1 MSDQFFEHNSA
12 AARPVWTSL
21 NRAVSGAIVV
31 LVVTTLAIRYLPETT
46 RRNEMQAQ
54 IQDLEA
60 KLAERKSVLQR
71 HEREERLLRTNP
83 EYLSL
88 IARDRLDLKEEG
100 ETLFRFETAKR

>member
-1 MSDQFFEHNSA
+1 VSDQFFEHKPTPF
-12 AARPVWTSL
+12 RPVWSSL
-21 NRAVSGAIVV
+21 NRAVALAIVL
-31 LVVTTLAIRYLPETT
+31 LVVTTLAIRYLPETN

-54 IQDLEA
+54 ILDLEA
-60 KLAERKSVLQR
+60 KLAERKAVLQR

-100 ETLFRFETAKR
+100 ETLFRFEPLKR

>member
-1 MSDQFFEHNSA
+1 MSDQFFEHNA
-12 AARPVWTSL
+12 APFRPVWASL
-21 NRAVSGAIVV
+21 NLAVAMAIVL
-31 LVVTTLAIRYLPETT
+31 LVVTTLAIRYLPETA

-54 IQDLEA
+54 ILDLEA
-60 KLAERKSVLQR
+60 KLVERKAVLQR

-100 ETLFRFETAKR
+100 ETLFRFEVSKR

>member
-1 MSDQFFEHNSA
+1 MSDQFFEHNIA
-12 AARPVWTSL
+12 ASRPVWTSL
-21 NRAVSGAIVV
+21 NRAVSCAIIL

-60 KLAERKSVLQR
+60 KLAERKGVLER

-88 IARDRLDLKEEG
+88 IPRDRLDLKEEG
-100 ETLFRFETAKR
+100 ETLFRFDAVKR

>member
-1 MSDQFFEHNSA
+1 MSDQFFEHHSA
-12 AARPVWTSL
+12 PFRPVWASL
-21 NRAVSGAIVV
+21 NRVVASAIVL
-31 LVVTTLAIRYLPETT
+31 LVVTTLAIRYLPETN

-54 IQDLEA
+54 ILDLEA
-60 KLAERKSVLQR
+60 KLAERKAVLQR

-100 ETLFRFETAKR
+100 ETLFRFEPLKK

>member
-1 MSDQFFEHNSA
+1 MSDQFFEHQTASL
-12 AARPVWTSL
+12 RPVWASL
-21 NRAVSGAIVV
+21 NRAVALAIVL

-54 IQDLEA
+54 ILDLEA
-60 KLAERKSVLQR
+60 KLAEKKAILQR
-71 HEREERLLRTNP
+71 HEREERLLRTNA

-100 ETLFRFETAKR
+100 ETLFRFDTAKR

>member
-1 MSDQFFEHNSA
+1 VSDQFFEHNTA
-12 AARPVWTSL
+12 TVRPVWTSL
-21 NRAVSGAIVV
+21 NRALSVAIIL

-54 IQDLEA
+54 IQDLET
-60 KLAERKSVLQR
+60 KLAERKAVLQR
-71 HEREERLLRTNP
+71 HEREERLLRTSP

-100 ETLFRFETAKR
+100 ETLFRFDASKR